1 MGEIVANISGVLA
14 LCGIVSFRSFLPTFL
29 LLAIVRFT
37 RDLEGCPQAILDAAA
52 HVPEPMLSNGIIT
65 LFFLLAV
72 AELVA
77 NWSETMRQL
86 LEDSDFDRYFKPFYA
101 FVFAIVA
108 GTPLAEAIPVQEAA
122 SAAASAAS
130 AVTSAVSVASAA
142 VTDVVSAAATDAVSA
157 AANAVSAPPAPEEG
171 LPWLAWIWDFI
182 MAGAASFGTAMLCK
196 FRAQVSSAIRSI
208 DPDNSFHLHTLA
220 KFAEETT
227 WVSVL
232 FVALLLPMLAAVI
245 VVFIMLAGAG
255 FRSLLKVV
263 EKQNSHKCADCG
275 EMVHNS
281 AVVCPSCRKEQP
293 LPYRRVGLFALAASS
308 SVNSADAADVLR
320 HHRRL
325 LSAHRCPLCASPLKD
340 GFVCDRCGAK
350 VWEQGLTRRDLIGR
364 LDTLVIGAT
373 LAGVFLS
380 AVPIVGFVVAVFML
394 NLMAIGVIQLYED
407 RFGRIVSRF
416 IFKVVKW
423 TLLLLAIVLSF
434 LPFMGIMLL
443 VPYVVRYMWLRKRF
457 LAGTGTAGTE

>member
-14 LCGIVSFRSFLPTFL
+14 LCGIASFRSFLPTFL

-108 GTPLAEAIPVQEAA
+108 GTPLAEALPVQEAA
-122 SAAASAAS
+122 SAAASAGS

-142 VTDVVSAAATDAVSA
+142 VTDVVSAAATDAVSV

-171 LPWLAWIWDFI
+171 LPWLAWIWDFF

-275 EMVHNS
+275 EKVHNS
-281 AVVCPSCRKEQP
+281 AVVCPGCRKEQP

-407 RFGRIVSRF
+407 RSGRIVSRF

-434 LPFMGIMLL
+434 LPFVGILLL

>member
-14 LCGIVSFRSFLPTFL
+14 LCGIASFRSFLPTFL

-52 HVPEPMLSNGIIT
+52 HVPEPMLSDGIIT
-65 LFFLLAV
+65 LFFFLAV
-72 AELVA
+72 AELAA

-108 GTPLAEAIPVQEAA
+108 GTPLAEALPVQEAA
-122 SAAASAAS
+122 SAAASAGP
-130 AVTSAVSVASAA
+130 AVTSTVSA
-142 VTDVVSAAATDAVSA
+142 VSAAATEAVSA
-157 AANAVSAPPAPEEG
+157 AANAVPAPPAPEEG

-182 MAGAASFGTAMLCK
+182 MAGAASFGTAMLCR

-232 FVALLLPMLAAVI
+232 FVALLLPMLAAVM
-245 VVFIMLAGAG
+245 VVVIMLAGAG
-255 FRSLLKVV
+255 FRSFLRVV
-263 EKQNSHKCADCG
+263 EKESSHKCADCG
-275 EMVHNS
+275 EVVHNS
-281 AVVCPSCRKEQP
+281 AVVCPGCRKEQP
-293 LPYRRVGLFALAASS
+293 LPYRRVGFFALASSS

-325 LSAHRCPLCASPLKD
+325 LSAHRCPLCASPLED
-340 GFVCDRCGAK
+340 GFVCGRCGAK

-364 LDTLVIGAT
+364 LDTHVIGAT

-380 AVPIVGFVVAVFML
+380 AVPIVGFVVAVFAL

-434 LPFMGIMLL
+434 LPFMGILLL

-457 LAGTGTAGTE
+457 LAGAGTAGTE

>member
-122 SAAASAAS
+122 SAAASADS

-281 AVVCPSCRKEQP
+281 AVVCPGCRKEQP

-434 LPFMGIMLL
+434 LPFVGILLL

>member
-14 LCGIVSFRSFLPTFL
+14 LCGIASFRSFLPTFL

-52 HVPEPMLSNGIIT
+52 HVPEPMLSDGIIT
-65 LFFLLAV
+65 LFFFLAV

-108 GTPLAEAIPVQEAA
+108 GTPLAEALPVQEAA
-122 SAAASAAS
+122 SAAASAGP
-130 AVTSAVSVASAA
+130 AVTSTVSA
-142 VTDVVSAAATDAVSA
+142 VSAAATEAVSA
-157 AANAVSAPPAPEEG
+157 AANAVPAPPAPEEG

-182 MAGAASFGTAMLCK
+182 MAGAASFGTAMLCR

-232 FVALLLPMLAAVI
+232 FVALLLPMLAAVM
-245 VVFIMLAGAG
+245 VVVIMLAGAG
-255 FRSLLKVV
+255 FRSFLRVV
-263 EKQNSHKCADCG
+263 EKESSHKCADCG
-275 EMVHNS
+275 EVVHNS
-281 AVVCPSCRKEQP
+281 AVVCPGCRKEQP
-293 LPYRRVGLFALAASS
+293 LPYRRVGLFALASSS

-364 LDTLVIGAT
+364 LDTCATVAT
-373 LAGVFLS
+373 LVGVFLS
-380 AVPIVGFVVAVFML
+380 AVPLVGFVVAIFMI
-394 NLMAIGVIQLYED
+394 NSMAIGVIQLYED
-407 RFGRIVSRF
+407 RFGRIVSHF
-416 IFKVVKW
+416 IFKIVKW

-434 LPFMGIMLL
+434 LPFMGILLL
-443 VPYVVRYMWLRKRF
+443 VPYVVRYMWLRNRF
-457 LAGTGTAGTE
+457 LAGTGTAGTA

>member
-14 LCGIVSFRSFLPTFL
+14 LCGIASFRSFLPTFL

-52 HVPEPMLSNGIIT
+52 HVPEPMLSDGIIT
-65 LFFLLAV
+65 LFFFLAV

-108 GTPLAEAIPVQEAA
+108 GTPLAETLPVQEAA
-122 SAAASAAS
+122 SAAASAGS
-130 AVTSAVSVASAA
+130 AVTSTVSAVSAA
-142 VTDVVSAAATDAVSA
+142 ATDAVSAAATDAVSA

-245 VVFIMLAGAG
+245 VVLIMLAGAG
-255 FRSLLKVV
+255 LRSLLQLV
-263 EKQNSHKCADCG
+263 EKQCCHKCADCG

-281 AVVCPSCRKEQP
+281 AVVCPGCRKEQP
-293 LPYRRVGLFALAASS
+293 LPYRRVGLFALASS
-308 SVNSADAADVLR
+308 ASVNSADAADVLR

-364 LDTLVIGAT
+364 LDTRVIVAT
-373 LAGVFLS
+373 LVGVFLS

-434 LPFMGIMLL
+434 LPFVGILLL

>member
-14 LCGIVSFRSFLPTFL
+14 LCGIASFRSFLPTFL
-29 LLAIVRFT
+29 LLAVVRFT

-52 HVPEPMLSNGIIT
+52 HVPEPMLSDGIIT
-65 LFFLLAV
+65 LFFFLAV

-108 GTPLAEAIPVQEAA
+108 GTPLAEALPVQEAA
-122 SAAASAAS
+122 SAAASAGP
-130 AVTSAVSVASAA
+130 AVTSTVSA
-142 VTDVVSAAATDAVSA
+142 VSAAATEAVSA
-157 AANAVSAPPAPEEG
+157 AANAVPAPPAPEEG

-182 MAGAASFGTAMLCK
+182 MAGAASFGTAMLCR

-227 WVSVL
+227 WVSVR
-232 FVALLLPMLAAVI
+232 FVALLVPMLAAVM
-245 VVFIMLAGAG
+245 VVVIMLAGAG
-255 FRSLLKVV
+255 FRSFLRVV
-263 EKQNSHKCADCG
+263 EKESSHKCADCG
-275 EMVHNS
+275 EVVHNS
-281 AVVCPSCRKEQP
+281 AVVCPGCRKEQP
-293 LPYRRVGLFALAASS
+293 LPYRRVGFFALASS
-308 SVNSADAADVLR
+308 SPVNSADAADVLR

-364 LDTLVIGAT
+364 LDTCATVAT
-373 LAGVFLS
+373 LVGVFLS
-380 AVPIVGFVVAVFML
+380 AVPLVGFLVAIFMI
-394 NLMAIGVIQLYED
+394 NIMAIGVIQLYED
-407 RFGRIVSRF
+407 RFGRIVSHF
-416 IFKVVKW
+416 IFKIVKW

-434 LPFMGIMLL
+434 LPFMGILLL
-443 VPYVVRYMWLRKRF
+443 VPYVVRYMWLRNRF
-457 LAGTGTAGTE
+457 LAGTGTAGTA

>member
-1 MGEIVANISGVLA
+1 M
-14 LCGIVSFRSFLPTFL
+14 
-29 LLAIVRFT
+29 
-37 RDLEGCPQAILDAAA
+37 QAILDAAA

-434 LPFMGIMLL
+434 LPFVGILLL

>member
-122 SAAASAAS
+122 SAAASAGS

-255 FRSLLKVV
+255 FRSLLKGV

-281 AVVCPSCRKEQP
+281 AVVCPGCRKEQP

-434 LPFMGIMLL
+434 LPFVGILLL